1 MSSLKDSIDIA
12 DAEKKTLLKL
22 LKYYLPNTEVW
33 AYGSRVSW
41 TSSPTSDLDLVAFA
55 SLKQKAAVSKLRE
68 ALEASSLPFRVDLF
82 IWDEVPETFRG
93 PIKETHVVLQES
105 EKEALGQSGESG
117 GRGQLNVV
125 PVSSVI
131 EIIGGGTPTRSKAEY
146 WNGEIPWLSVVD
158 FNSDDRWVDN
168 TEQKITELG
177 LKNSSTKLL
186 KAEDIILSARETVG
200 AIAQLSIPMTFNQ
213 SCYGI
218 RGINSKSKTSF
229 VYYALKNAISSL
241 KQVAHGGVFDT
252 ITRDTFDLIEIALPT
267 ISEQEKIVDILGAL
281 DNKIALNL
289 KLNETLEGMAR
300 ALFQSWFV
308 DFDPVKAKLAAVQHG
323 LDTEKACM
331 AAISGKLRIP
341 SGKPKHLGTPTSPSA
356 SYNTNAD
363 KDVGAPSRLPTAE
376 ELDAAIATLDT
387 LSEAQSNQL
396 AQTASAFPATFQ
408 ESELGLIPKSWTITN
423 IESIIQLAYGKAL
436 KKNERQ
442 NGDVPVYG
450 SGGVNGY
457 HNKHLVEGPGIIV
470 GRKGTVGSIYWERK
484 NFFPIDT
491 VFYVKPKEGIPLI
504 WTLYLLETLGL
515 KDMNTDAAVPGLNRN
530 NVYRIELPNF
540 PFRLI
545 QLFASET
552 SLIRKEIDAN
562 ETQSRTLAQM
572 RDTLLPK
579 LLSGELSVDKVQKF
593 IKTTVES

>member
-55 SLKQKAAVSKLRE
+55 LPEQKAAVSKLRE

-105 EKEALGQSGESG
+105 EKEEKSQNRGTEERMNWVNSTVGEFCPFAYGKSLPEKNREEGSIPVYGSNGIVGFHNSAYIADSGVIVGRKGSVGFIHFSEQDFWPIDTTFFVNKGTESEN
-117 GRGQLNVV
+117 RFCYYL
-125 PVSSVI
+125 
-131 EIIGGGTPTRSKAEY
+131 
-146 WNGEIPWLSVVD
+146 LS
-158 FNSDDRWVDN
+158 
-168 TEQKITELG
+168 TLG
-177 LKNSSTKLL
+177 LQSMNFDAAVPGLN
-186 KAEDIILSARETVG
+186 REN
-200 AIAQLSIPMTFNQ
+200 AH
-213 SCYGI
+213 
-218 RGINSKSKTSF
+218 
-229 VYYALKNAISSL
+229 ALKIRIPDSEKSRKDLVEPL
-241 KQVAHGGVFDT
+241 KIID
-252 ITRDTFDLIEIALPT
+252 D
-267 ISEQEKIVDILGAL
+267 
-281 DNKIALNL
+281 KIALNR

-308 DFDPVKAKLAAVQHG
+308 NFDPVKAKLVAVRNER
-323 LDTEKACM
+323 DPEKACM
-331 AAISGKLRIP
+331 AAISGKLRIHP
-341 SGKPKHLGTPTSPSA
+341 GKPKL
-356 SYNTNAD
+356 NTLD
-363 KDVGAPSRLPTAE
+363 DQLPTVE
-376 ELDAAIATLDT
+376 ELDVSIAALDT
-387 LSEAQSNQL
+387 LSEAQRNQL

-457 HNKHLVEGPGIIV
+457 HNKRLVEGPGIIV

-530 NVYRIELPNF
+530 NVYKIELPNF

-579 LLSGELSVDKVQKF
+579 LLSGELSVGKAQE
-593 IKTTVES
+593 TLGALT